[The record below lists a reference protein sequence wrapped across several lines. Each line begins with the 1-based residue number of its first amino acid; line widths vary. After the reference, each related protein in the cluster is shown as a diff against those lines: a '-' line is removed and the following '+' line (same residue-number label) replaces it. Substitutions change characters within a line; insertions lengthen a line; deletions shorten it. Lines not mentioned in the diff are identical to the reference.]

1 MRELEVCHMSVI
13 SLSSPV
19 VSLLFFEMIGF
30 SFEPVGTCNV
40 HKEKRAT
47 RILGPAGG
55 NLALNSHSSSMTNQ
69 VI

>member
-19 VSLLFFEMIGF
+19 VSLLLL
-30 SFEPVGTCNV
+30 

-47 RILGPAGG
+47 RILGPAGAFIFDDKSGHMTVILG
-55 NLALNSHSSSMTNQ
+55 N
-69 VI
+69 